1 VVAEVAAEPPAGV
14 QRHPRLTLVSG
25 PSRGGKSR
33 WAEHLAGAS
42 GLAVIY
48 LATGPSLPDD
58 DTWQER
64 LRRHRLRRPPEWG
77 CREVGGALAAE
88 LERLQAGQLG
98 LVDSL
103 GTWVAA
109 HLELEA
115 PDWRLRCDELLGAI
129 GACPAPLVLVCEET
143 GWGVVPATAAGCRFR
158 DRLGTMQQTLQ
169 ARCEAAWL
177 VLQGRAIDLLA
188 LSQSVPPGP

>member
-1 VVAEVAAEPPAGV
+1 MAAEPPSAV

-33 WAEHLAGAS
+33 WAEHLADAS

-48 LATGPSLPDD
+48 LATGPLLPDD
-58 DTWQER
+58 DAWQER
-64 LRRHRLRRPPEWG
+64 LRRHRLRRPASWG
-77 CREVGGALAAE
+77 CREVGGELAAGLGR
-88 LERLQAGQLG
+88 LEDGQLG

-115 PDWRLRCDELLGAI
+115 PDWSRRGDELLASI
-129 GACPAPLVLVCEET
+129 GACPAPLVVVCEET
-143 GWGVVPATAAGCRFR
+143 GWGVVPPTPAGARFR
-158 DRLGTMQQTLQ
+158 DRLGTLQQTLL
-169 ARCEAAWL
+169 ARSEAAWL

-188 LSQSVPPGP
+188 LSQPVPRDC

>member
-1 VVAEVAAEPPAGV
+1 MAAEPPSGP

-48 LATGPSLPDD
+48 LATGPCLPDD
-58 DTWQER
+58 EAWQER
-64 LRRHRLRRPPEWG
+64 LRRHRLRRPPAWG
-77 CREVGGALAAE
+77 CREVGGELAAE
-88 LERLQAGQLG
+88 LGRLLDGQLG

-109 HLELEA
+109 HLELEE
-115 PDWRLRCDELLGAI
+115 PDWRHRCDELLGAI
-129 GACPAPLVLVCEET
+129 GACPAPLVVVCEET
-143 GWGVVPATAAGCRFR
+143 GWGVVPATAAGSRFR
-158 DRLGTMQQTLQ
+158 DRLGAMQQTLQ
-169 ARCEAAWL
+169 AHSEAAWL
-177 VLQGRAIDLLA
+177 VLQGRALDLLA
-188 LSQSVPPGP
+188 LSQPVPPGP

>member
-1 VVAEVAAEPPAGV
+1 MAAEPPSGD

-33 WAEHLAGAS
+33 WAEHLADAS
-42 GLAVIY
+42 GLTVIY

-58 DTWQER
+58 DAWQER
-64 LRRHRLRRPPEWG
+64 LRRHRLRRPPAWG
-77 CREVGGALAAE
+77 CREVGGELAAA
-88 LERLQAGQLG
+88 LGRLQDGQLG

-115 PDWRLRCDELLGAI
+115 PDWRLRCDELLSAI
-129 GACPAPLVLVCEET
+129 GTCPAPLVVVCEET
-143 GWGVVPATAAGCRFR
+143 GWGVVPATASGSRFR
-158 DRLGTMQQTLQ
+158 DRLGALQETLQ
-169 ARCEAAWL
+169 AHCEASWL
-177 VLQGRAIDLLA
+177 VLQGRAVDLLA
-188 LSQSVPPGP
+188 LSQPVPPGS

>member
-1 VVAEVAAEPPAGV
+1 MAAEPPSGV

-33 WAEHLAGAS
+33 WAEHLADAS

-48 LATGPSLPDD
+48 LATGPLLPDD
-58 DTWQER
+58 DAWQER
-64 LRRHRLRRPPEWG
+64 LRRHRLRRPPAWG
-77 CREVGGALAAE
+77 CREVGGELAAE
-88 LERLQAGQLG
+88 LGRLQVGQLG

-115 PDWRLRCDELLGAI
+115 PDWQLRCDQLLSAI

-143 GWGVVPATAAGCRFR
+143 GWGVVPATAAGSRFR
-158 DRLGTMQQTLQ
+158 DRLGAMQQTLQ
-169 ARCEAAWL
+169 AHSEAAWL

-188 LSQSVPPGP
+188 LSRPVPPGP